1 MKRSGRGREEQEKSP
16 GSITKDFSIGLLRLV
31 SVLIIFVVSVVV
43 GFSLTSP
50 IYRFFSLQ
58 TNQSYKNSTM
68 APMLA
73 TTSSKNFSVLKYE
86 EEDCLSMGSL
96 NLMDGMSDEE
106 LFWRASTTP
115 KKVEY
120 PCDRVPRVAFMFLT
134 RGPLPMLPLW
144 ERFLKGHEKL
154 FSIYV
159 HARPGYELNV
169 SNTSAFYG
177 RQIPSQHVEWGSG
190 SLLDVE
196 MRLLANALLDFSNK
210 RFVLLSESCIPIQN
224 FPTVYQYL
232 IGSSH
237 SFVESYDNPTRDG
250 RGRYRRWMWPAIRL
264 SDWQKGSQWFEINR
278 VLATIII
285 SDTKYYPIFRN
296 HSSRPFY
303 PEEHCIPTFLHMF
316 YGSLNENR
324 TVTWVDWSKP
334 SQHPAT
340 FGKANITERFVQSI
354 RNNGTLCPYN
364 STKPSVCYLFA
375 RKFEP
380 SALEPLLNLSSSH
393 VEWGSGSLV
402 DAERR
407 LLANALLDFSNE
419 RFVLLSESCIP
430 IQNFPTVYQ
439 YLTRSSHS
447 FVESY
452 YSPARYRR
460 WMWPTISPL
469 DWRTGSQWFEINRVL
484 AATIV
489 SDTKYYPVF
498 RKHPKRS
505 FHPEE
510 HYIQTFLHMFHG
522 SLNENRTV
530 TWVDW
535 STAGLHPA
543 TFGKAN
549 ITERFVQSIRNNGTL
564 CSYNS
569 AKTSVCYLFARKFE
583 PSALEPLL
591 NLSSS
596 VMEF

>member
-1 MKRSGRGREEQEKSP
+1 MERCERGREEQDKSP
-16 GSITKDFSIGLLRLV
+16 GSITKDFSIGLLRLI

-43 GFSLTSP
+43 GFSLSSH
-50 IYRFFSLQ
+50 IYQFFSLQ

-68 APMLA
+68 APMPA
-73 TTSSKNFSVLKYE
+73 TTSSKNFSVVLKYE
-86 EEDCLSMGSL
+86 EEDCLSMGSFISL
-96 NLMDGMSDEE
+96 KNLMDGMSDEE
-106 LFWRASTTP
+106 LFWRASTMP

-144 ERFLKGHEKL
+144 ERFFKGHEKL

-190 SLLDVE
+190 SL
-196 MRLLANALLDFSNK
+196 
-210 RFVLLSESCIPIQN
+210 
-224 FPTVYQYL
+224 
-232 IGSSH
+232 
-237 SFVESYDNPTRDG
+237 
-250 RGRYRRWMWPAIRL
+250 
-264 SDWQKGSQWFEINR
+264 
-278 VLATIII
+278 
-285 SDTKYYPIFRN
+285 
-296 HSSRPFY
+296 
-303 PEEHCIPTFLHMF
+303 
-316 YGSLNENR
+316 
-324 TVTWVDWSKP
+324 
-334 SQHPAT
+334 
-340 FGKANITERFVQSI
+340 
-354 RNNGTLCPYN
+354 
-364 STKPSVCYLFA
+364 
-375 RKFEP
+375 
-380 SALEPLLNLSSSH
+380 
-393 VEWGSGSLV
+393 V

-419 RFVLLSESCIP
+419 RFMLLSESCIP
-430 IQNFPTVYQ
+430 IQNFPTVHQ
-439 YLTRSSHS
+439 YLTGSSHS

-452 YSPARYRR
+452 YNPARYRR
-460 WMWPTISPL
+460 WMWPTISPS
-469 DWRTGSQWFEINRVL
+469 DWRTGSQWFEMNRVL
-484 AATIV
+484 SATIV
-489 SDTKYYPVF
+489 SDTKYYTVF

-535 STAGLHPA
+535 SAAGLHPA

-596 VMEF
+596 VMGF

>member
-1 MKRSGRGREEQEKSP
+1 MGRIGRGREEQEKSP
-16 GSITKDFSIGLLRLV
+16 GSITKDFSIGLSRLI

-73 TTSSKNFSVLKYE
+73 TTGSKNFSVLKYE

-96 NLMDGMSDEE
+96 NLMDSMSDEE
-106 LFWRASTTP
+106 LFWRASTMP
-115 KKVEY
+115 KKAEY

-144 ERFLKGHEKL
+144 ERFFKGHEKL

-159 HARPGYELNV
+159 HAHPGYELNV
-169 SNTSAFYG
+169 LNTSAFYG
-177 RQIPSQHVEWGSG
+177 RQIPSQ
-190 SLLDVE
+190 
-196 MRLLANALLDFSNK
+196 
-210 RFVLLSESCIPIQN
+210 
-224 FPTVYQYL
+224 
-232 IGSSH
+232 
-237 SFVESYDNPTRDG
+237 
-250 RGRYRRWMWPAIRL
+250 
-264 SDWQKGSQWFEINR
+264 
-278 VLATIII
+278 
-285 SDTKYYPIFRN
+285 
-296 HSSRPFY
+296 
-303 PEEHCIPTFLHMF
+303 
-316 YGSLNENR
+316 
-324 TVTWVDWSKP
+324 
-334 SQHPAT
+334 
-340 FGKANITERFVQSI
+340 
-354 RNNGTLCPYN
+354 
-364 STKPSVCYLFA
+364 
-375 RKFEP
+375 
-380 SALEPLLNLSSSH
+380 H

-460 WMWPTISPL
+460 WMRPTISPS

-489 SDTKYYPVF
+489 SDTKYYTVF
-498 RKHPKRS
+498 SNHSKRT

-549 ITERFVQSIRNNGTL
+549 ITERFVQSIRNNETL